1 MQGPG
6 CFALALIVEDDDEL
20 RRAIARITR
29 GWKAETLE
37 AASIAEGHVHLAREP
52 DLVVTDVRLP
62 DGSGLEIAAAA
73 AKQRPLPLIV
83 AMSGVAS
90 AKEAFE
96 LAQHGVNVY
105 LTKPFRPAE
114 FSERVEASL
123 EEPKTLS
130 SSTTWEVPIE
140 SEIKAQL
147 EANLSSF
154 VDEHKLTPREV
165 QLTKLAISGIPRRR
179 YADMLGVTE
188 NTCKTMIRRLLHK
201 CGGRNLADIA
211 RLMLLRGSSPA

>member
-20 RRAIARITR
+20 RRALGRITR

-37 AASIAEGHVHLAREP
+37 ARDVAEAREHLQRQP

-62 DGSGLEIAAAA
+62 DGSGLEVTALA

-90 AKEAFE
+90 AGEAFE

-105 LTKPFRPAE
+105 LSKPFEAE
-114 FSERVEASL
+114 QFTARVEAAL
-123 EEPKTLS
+123 EEPKDLTPS
-130 SSTTWEVPIE
+130 SSWEVPIE
-140 SEIKAQL
+140 SEIKAEL
-147 EANLSSF
+147 EANLGRFIDS
-154 VDEHKLTPREV
+154 HRLTERQERIV
-165 QLTKLAISGIPRRR
+165 RMTVSGIPRRR
-179 YADMLGVTE
+179 YAEMLGVTE

-201 CGGRNLADIA
+201 CGGRSLADIP
-211 RLMLLRGSSPA
+211 RLMLLRQDR